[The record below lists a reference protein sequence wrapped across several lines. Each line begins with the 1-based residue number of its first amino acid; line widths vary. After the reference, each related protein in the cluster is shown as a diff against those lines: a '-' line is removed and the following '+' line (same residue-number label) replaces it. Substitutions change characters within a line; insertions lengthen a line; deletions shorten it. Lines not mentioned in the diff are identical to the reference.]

1 MLQSY
6 SGSPHFKRKSTPFN
20 YSVQSYASFSYFLQ
34 DIQNCE
40 CVFVFPSMKFKLF
53 VDNTAKVCR
62 DIWREKKKQHYMPFC
77 FGGFVCEHV
86 IVLLFIDEKQINIL
100 TEIKENEKSI
110 IQVLFVVFSPPF
122 FVVVGINTFHVNKV
136 LAIKF
141 GLI

>member
-1 MLQSY
+1 
-6 SGSPHFKRKSTPFN
+6 
-20 YSVQSYASFSYFLQ
+20 
-34 DIQNCE
+34 
-40 CVFVFPSMKFKLF
+40 MKFKLF

-62 DIWREKKKQHYMPFC
+62 DIWREKKETNYMPFC

-141 GLI
+141 GLIYFW